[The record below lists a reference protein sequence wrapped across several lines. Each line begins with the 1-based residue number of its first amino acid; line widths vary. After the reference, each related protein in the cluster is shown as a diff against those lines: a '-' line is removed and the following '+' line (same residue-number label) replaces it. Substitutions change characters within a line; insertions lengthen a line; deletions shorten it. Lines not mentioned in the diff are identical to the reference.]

1 MDAHKR
7 RKLRNIFDAIIW
19 NAPELEKICKVWGIS
34 AYANYCNGRVR
45 RVNLSYHESQE
56 IWLS

>member
-19 NAPELEKICKVWGIS
+19 NAPELEKICKVWG
-34 AYANYCNGRVR
+34 N
-45 RVNLSYHESQE
+45 
-56 IWLS
+56 

>member
-19 NAPELEKICKVWGIS
+19 NAPELKK
-34 AYANYCNGRVR
+34 YVR
-45 RVNLSYHESQE
+45 YGATSTC
-56 IWLS
+56 